1 MVLSAARDSD
11 ESHQEILSFMRS
23 EAPCDLA
30 VQTASQPHLPKLLML
45 VCLDNSHLSFTSPL
59 RGYFFQE
66 AFPDVPSPLQDWI
79 KCSDVVLPHP
89 LHLTYGSTSQ
99 LYGIRPFASLCHS

>member
-1 MVLSAARDSD
+1 MVLGAARDSD
-11 ESHQEILSFMRS
+11 ERHQEILSFMGS

-30 VQTASQPHLPKLLML
+30 VQTASQPHLPKLLMV

-79 KCSDVVLPHP
+79 KCSGVVLHTPC
-89 LHLTYGSTSQ
+89 T
-99 LYGIRPFASLCHS
+99 